1 MRSDEEH
8 AHNFFRLLALCHTVM
23 AETVEGKL
31 EYQAQS
37 PDEAALVSAA
47 RNFGFVF
54 RTRTPNSITI
64 EVMGRLEVPYD
75 IQASKYHISIED
87 LQLYLQEY
95 ELLHILDFNNVRKR
109 MSVILRRGNSVVLY
123 CKGADNVI
131 YDRLHD
137 GQEDLK
143 ARTQDHLNV
152 SKVRCIM

>member
-23 AETVEGKL
+23 AETVDGKL

-75 IQASKYHISIED
+75 IQAS
-87 LQLYLQEY
+87 EY
-95 ELLHILDFNNVRKR
+95 R
-109 MSVILRRGNSVVLY
+109 MSIAGLTFSL
-123 CKGADNVI
+123 
-131 YDRLHD
+131 
-137 GQEDLK
+137 
-143 ARTQDHLNV
+143 
-152 SKVRCIM
+152 